1 MQMMWLKL
9 HIAKIIVP
17 KGTTIYEGMVA
28 PQNIYDSLG
37 NVIGTLP
44 GGRNQIYIPK
54 VEARWF
60 EWNIVIAMKE

>member
-1 MQMMWLKL
+1 MWKQLLCSIITDRQMMWLKL
-9 HIAKIIVP
+9 HIAKITVP

-44 GGRNQIYIPK
+44 GGRNQIYITK
-54 VEARWF
+54 VEAR
-60 EWNIVIAMKE
+60 